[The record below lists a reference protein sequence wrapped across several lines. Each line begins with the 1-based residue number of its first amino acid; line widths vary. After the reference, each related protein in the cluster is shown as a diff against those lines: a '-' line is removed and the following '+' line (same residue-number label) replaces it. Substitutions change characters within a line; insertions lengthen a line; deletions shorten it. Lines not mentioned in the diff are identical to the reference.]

1 MLRLLY
7 SIECCSLATSAGM
20 CLDEALLQ
28 GIGAAHQLA
37 EAEFPV
43 DTPPK
48 GFLTFLKTGLGG
60 HLKAHGYKYR
70 KMLDEELAKIKVSL
84 LLLRLPT
91 SKSLGAMDNRLESDS
106 LTASWCCLQQ
116 TAAEGAAGT
125 CVCADWVSAGSS
137 PHRLRKL
144 HRPRALQERL
154 RRRVRK
160 EAPAGKKTISFL
172 HLLHA
177 IQILSPRQARDKRRK
192 AHEKDCCL
200 QYREV

>member
-1 MLRLLY
+1 MALPLGVY
-7 SIECCSLATSAGM
+7 IYAVKCAAADTVCCA
-20 CLDEALLQ
+20 
-28 GIGAAHQLA
+28 
-37 EAEFPV
+37 V
-43 DTPPK
+43 
-48 GFLTFLKTGLGG
+48 FL
-60 HLKAHGYKYR
+60 
-70 KMLDEELAKIKVSL
+70 V
-84 LLLRLPT
+84 
-91 SKSLGAMDNRLESDS
+91 
-106 LTASWCCLQQ
+106 TA
-116 TAAEGAAGT
+116 AAEGAAGT

-192 AHEKDCCL
+192 AHENDCCL